1 MPRKKLTRLD
11 DPIDRASNRSLLNI
25 IQEELSYVE
34 TDEKTTPCKPRTPVN
49 LLSKTTSHSRIFLFP
64 NVNEKSSAPEALT
77 TEMNTTSCDPL
88 NAAIQE
94 TSQGSSSVQEKLLVL
109 LQLISQTNY
118 QKDPNVIAIIND
130 LYGQI
135 MNGSVGSANLGVLA
149 TLPTMDRPTA
159 SSIKVQASPAGHTFE
174 PVKIPPLNSTVTTMD
189 RSTAGSTQAEQ
200 NVGTIKPSQ
209 VPHALEPVKIFEN
222 ISQALEQV
230 KISTIPPTVTFTDSP
245 AAGSTL
251 TLQNFGNIGSLG
263 NLLAFLQS
271 LTLQMTTKVST
282 SEMSSV
288 SLQSTQLASIPRK
301 TSILSSTTPETT
313 SPLIDSTKVVPTPQ
327 SMEPTDNWL
336 ALLQLISHC
345 KFFKDYIANNTL
357 MDPRQ
362 SLATLT
368 PPLAEKNTKLGA
380 LLEKLIHR
388 NNLEAIH
395 PGINFDS
402 RKIAPLTTT
411 KSNFI
416 PFIPPVLILEDFRRK
431 SLGPSYKSLRTP
443 SLEFHKIKTQD
454 YMDLSDFTPAK
465 LDISSPM
472 SFKYRCHNCRQL
484 EPERLKNFHI
494 PNLFTKM
501 KSGVQ
506 DDELEGINGGVGVGN
521 NNSQFLPS
529 NGSYNWHSIPP
540 NCAKEF
546 YDANTTTTKLPVEI
560 ETKPPLRNVY
570 GLQSIPPNCT
580 DKENNSTQ
588 LPLESDNKTVTAKFT
603 KLPLASINK
612 TMVTRPIPNV
622 TTSPT
627 QVNNVTKLPNRFLS
641 KVFRKTETTSAP
653 FLTSTGHILNRTK
666 TESTIDH
673 ELTVTDAP
681 EPSNTQP
688 PTTTTSLSIFKKMK
702 AKITKTSATPPIV
715 QTESL
720 IPNRT
725 SLVSGKSSGVTNPGN
740 SFNNSSIVPDPKPV
754 TPASYRTKVS
764 ADALTKSQETER
776 YTTDLSLTEPK
787 SSSTRTM
794 IKDILWSLTTHATT
808 STTSVVETS
817 KPYPTSLLSSETE
830 TQSIT
835 ETSTVSSSETTVPIS
850 VTETS
855 PSTSFPT
862 LTVSAGNLAP
872 TLPAT
877 NAESSNLTNPETSLS
892 VPVSE
897 TTPSTNFSIFNASS
911 IPLSPLWNH
920 TTYATSLTT
929 SVVETSTPYATSVLS
944 SETKTQSISETSTV
958 SKSETTDPISVTET
972 TPSTSFSTF
981 TASAGNLAQTLLG
994 TNAESSNLTK
1004 PDTSL
1009 SVPVSE
1015 TSPSTNFS
1023 TFNAS
1028 SSSLTTVAS
1037 SVTSISSKSIGTF
1050 AHSTETAARVTA
1062 TATYG
1067 TTETS
1072 VRPTIVRPPSVLS
1085 SKVTVTQKPK
1095 TTLAAP
1101 IETTASVRTTAPY
1114 GIIETSISPTR
1125 SSLPSVISSNV
1136 TVTQTTLTAPI
1147 ETTYSFQST
1156 LPKTHKNGS
1165 IAHVL
1170 HALKNPFKHKNSSQP
1185 TESSLNHTTTPSLKN
1200 FTTISF
1206 IDKMVLDPLRN
1217 FNKTKI
1223 TSELFKP
1230 KNLTTESPLNLTNPS
1245 SKTTSLEIKSTTFPT
1260 TPTTT
1265 RHKVR
1270 ANSTTIAESLKK
1282 SLGSMKRANE
1292 TVEQMQKEK
1301 FDESKMVSTPLIPVN
1316 TTIKERE
1323 ETFDPLMIINTLMMN
1338 AVQRKNQTLATLE
1351 IESENGTTLIAFSK
1365 KLSTLA
1371 DFTETPVF
1379 TTTLQ
1384 VSTDFS

>member
-1 MPRKKLTRLD
+1 MPRNKLTRLA
-11 DPIDRASNRSLLNI
+11 DPVDRASNRSLLNI

-34 TDEKTTPCKPRTPVN
+34 TDEKTKPCKPRTTVN
-49 LLSKTTSHSRIFLFP
+49 LLSKTKTHSHSRNFLFP

-77 TEMNTTSCDPL
+77 AEINTTSCDPL
-88 NAAIQE
+88 NEASQE

-118 QKDPNVIAIIND
+118 QKHPNVIAIIND
-130 LYGQI
+130 LYGQL
-135 MNGSVGSANLGVLA
+135 MNGSVGSGNLGVLA
-149 TLPTMDRPTA
+149 TLPTTDRPTA
-159 SSIKVQASPAGHTFE
+159 SSMKVQASPAGHTLE
-174 PVKIPPLNSTVTTMD
+174 PVKIPPLNSMVTTMD

-200 NVGTIKPSQ
+200 NMRTIQPSQ

-222 ISQALEQV
+222 ISQTLEQV
-230 KISTIPPTVTFTDSP
+230 KISTIHPTVTFTDSP

-251 TLQNFGNIGSLG
+251 TLQNFGNISSLE
-263 NLLAFLQS
+263 NLFAFLQS
-271 LTLQMTTKVST
+271 LTLQMTTKVSA

-301 TSILSSTTPETT
+301 TSMLSSTTPEAT

-336 ALLQLISHC
+336 ALLQLISHY
-345 KFFKDYIANNTL
+345 KFVKDYIANNTL

-368 PPLAEKNTKLGA
+368 PPLAEKSTKLGA
-380 LLEKLIHR
+380 LLEKLKHR

-416 PFIPPVLILEDFRRK
+416 PFIPPLLILEDFRRK
-431 SLGPSYKSLRTP
+431 SLEPSYKSLRTP
-443 SLEFHKIKTQD
+443 ALEFHKIKTQD

-472 SFKYRCHNCRQL
+472 NFKYRCHNCRQL

-494 PNLFTKM
+494 PNLFSKM

-506 DDELEGINGGVGVGN
+506 DDELEGMNGGVGVGN
-521 NNSQFLPS
+521 NNSQFLPT
-529 NGSYNWHSIPP
+529 NGSYNWQSIPP

-580 DKENNSTQ
+580 EKENNSTQ
-588 LPLESDNKTVTAKFT
+588 LPLESDSKTVTTKFT
-603 KLPLASINK
+603 KRPLGSINK
-612 TMVTRPIPNV
+612 TVVTHPIPNV

-627 QVNNVTKLPNRFLS
+627 KVNNVTKLPNRFLS
-641 KVFRKTETTSAP
+641 KVFGKTETTSAP
-653 FLTSTGHILNRTK
+653 FLTSTGHSLNRTK

-673 ELTVTDAP
+673 ELTVTDSP

-688 PTTTTSLSIFKKMK
+688 PTTTTGLSILKKMK
-702 AKITKTSATPPIV
+702 AKIIKTSTTPSIV
-715 QTESL
+715 QTVSL
-720 IPNRT
+720 IPNTT
-725 SLVSGKSSGVTNPGN
+725 SLVSRKSSGVTNPGN
-740 SFNNSSIVPDPKPV
+740 SFAATSSIVPDPKSL
-754 TPASYRTKVS
+754 TPTSYGTKVS
-764 ADALTKSQETER
+764 AGALTKNQGTEMF
-776 YTTDLSLTEPK
+776 TTDWSLTEPK
-787 SSSTRTM
+787 SSSTSTM
-794 IKDILWSLTTHATT
+794 INDILWNLTS
-808 STTSVVETS
+808 STTSVFETS
-817 KPYPTSLLSSETE
+817 TPYATSVLSSETM
-830 TQSIT
+830 TQIIT
-835 ETSTVSSSETTVPIS
+835 ETSTVSTSETTVPIS
-850 VTETS
+850 VTATS

-877 NAESSNLTNPETSLS
+877 NAESSNRTKPEISLS

-897 TTPSTNFSIFNASS
+897 TTPSTNFSTFIASS
-911 IPLSPLWNH
+911 SPLRPLWNH

-929 SVVETSTPYATSVLS
+929 SVVETSPTYATSVLS
-944 SETKTQSISETSTV
+944 SETKTHSITETSTV

-972 TPSTSFSTF
+972 TPSTSFSTL
-981 TASAGNLAQTLLG
+981 TTSAGNLAPTLPA
-994 TNAESSNLTK
+994 TLTK
-1004 PDTSL
+1004 PETSL

-1015 TSPSTNFS
+1015 TSPSTSFS

-1028 SSSLTTVAS
+1028 SSPLPTIAT
-1037 SVTSISSKSIGTF
+1037 SVTSISSTSIGTF
-1050 AHSTETAARVTA
+1050 AHSTETAARVMT
-1062 TATYG
+1062 TLTYG

-1072 VRPTIVRPPSVLS
+1072 IRPTIVRPPSVLS
-1085 SKVTVTQKPK
+1085 SK

-1101 IETTASVRTTAPY
+1101 IETIESMTTTAAY
-1114 GIIETSISPTR
+1114 GIIETSISPT
-1125 SSLPSVISSNV
+1125 SVSPPSVISRNE
-1136 TVTQTTLTAPI
+1136 TVTQTSQTTLTAPI
-1147 ETTYSFQST
+1147 ETTFSLQST
-1156 LPKTHKNGS
+1156 VPKTHKNGS

-1185 TESSLNHTTTPSLKN
+1185 TESSLNHTTTPSQKN
-1200 FTTISF
+1200 FTTIPF

-1223 TSELFKP
+1223 TSGLFKP
-1230 KNLTTESPLNLTNPS
+1230 KNVTTESPLNHTNPS
-1245 SKTTSLEIKSTTFPT
+1245 SKTTSLEINNTSIST

-1270 ANSTTIAESLKK
+1270 ADSTTRAESWKK
-1282 SLGSMKRANE
+1282 ISTIMMGSMKRANQ

-1316 TTIKERE
+1316 TTIKERD
-1323 ETFDPLMIINTLMMN
+1323 ETFDPLMIINTLMIN

-1365 KLSTLA
+1365 KLATLA

-1384 VSTDFS
+1384 VSTDLSQNP